1 MSSVI
6 IFKRPPVARSV
17 SEHAMQKAIV
27 ALIENHRDEFNERLA
42 DETARLDNIEC
53 RHINIA

>member
-1 MSSVI
+1 
-6 IFKRPPVARSV
+6 
-17 SEHAMQKAIV
+17 MQKAIV